1 MPFIFPKFQRSLLI
15 PRRLQFTPFRGFSHV
30 INSFSFFYITS
41 TFYLVSL
48 PVSKAVPYIRRLFW
62 NQLLLTGQ
70 LTVNYR
76 LKLLLFEEIKY
87 VLFVV
92 VNFQQKVFQ
101 KIIYLVCTVD
111 GEPHMMAGVY
121 WLKAAV
127 QQIKAAVQRCS
138 QEKVL

>member
-1 MPFIFPKFQRSLLI
+1 MEL
-15 PRRLQFTPFRGFSHV
+15 V
-30 INSFSFFYITS
+30 ITN
-41 TFYLVSL
+41 
-48 PVSKAVPYIRRLFW
+48 W
-62 NQLLLTGQ
+62 

-76 LKLLLFEEIKY
+76 LELLLFEEIKY

-111 GEPHMMAGVY
+111 GESHMMAGVY

-138 QEKVL
+138 